1 MATILTST
9 KTVPELDGV
18 ELTGFEISNDD
29 YYLPIHDG
37 TNLKKIH
44 VSDLLHDT
52 GGSAGSIVRGKN
64 LGTSYTTAQKA
75 DINTG
80 KFKLVKLGDYWT
92 INSRVYRVV
101 SINYYLNSGDT
112 RCTTPHV
119 VVMPDKCILSA
130 TGTDTTAAMNDTNTT
145 AGGFVGSKMYTTTLP
160 GSSVTGVIE
169 SAFGAANILSHRE
182 ILDNATNSGSAS
194 GWGWYDVKVTIP
206 NECQIYGHEAW
217 GVGTLGDGYNIGNS
231 WNQFTLFA
239 LAPHYAIACTHSNS
253 GSSDSSDRENYWLRD
268 VVSSAYFAG
277 VTTGGL
283 ADVGYAA
290 STWVGVRPYFLLY

>member
-80 KFKLVKLGDYWT
+80 KFKLVK
-92 INSRVYRVV
+92 
-101 SINYYLNSGDT
+101 
-112 RCTTPHV
+112 
-119 VVMPDKCILSA
+119 K
-130 TGTDTTAAMNDTNTT
+130 
-145 AGGFVGSKMYTTTLP
+145 
-160 GSSVTGVIE
+160 
-169 SAFGAANILSHRE
+169 
-182 ILDNATNSGSAS
+182 
-194 GWGWYDVKVTIP
+194 
-206 NECQIYGHEAW
+206 
-217 GVGTLGDGYNIGNS
+217 
-231 WNQFTLFA
+231 
-239 LAPHYAIACTHSNS
+239 
-253 GSSDSSDRENYWLRD
+253 
-268 VVSSAYFAG
+268 
-277 VTTGGL
+277 
-283 ADVGYAA
+283 
-290 STWVGVRPYFLLY
+290 